1 MTGMSGMTGMSEPL
15 DDLAMPGVLPFGTVT
30 SAPPMQGG
38 FPIGSANP
46 TIDLGEATELDH
58 NAESAQHARAM
69 SQSAQLTTEEKF
81 QGIEV
86 VAPSA
91 PPDEATEDAENQFK
105 TLEDEIRDEVPVYM
119 YPQGTRDVKDF
130 ATHDLAGV
138 GEGFVREGEGDA
150 QRFVETGLNGAL
162 LRRSAD
168 PLPEGFFAAIHTTH
182 TASATVDYLPSV
194 PNLPQTR
201 PVGRVKPRSVA
212 EDWKAIGFDPWSA
225 GKDPLT
231 TEFIPTLVQ
240 TDLGD
245 GDGGGANAAEG
256 AFIDLVDR
264 EGLAEQQEVATQSNK
279 MASDFAL
286 LASWVRNNHYSKIE
300 EAMNQADWS
309 LPIDYQDELGNTLL
323 HIGGQNCNK
332 RVIKLCLRRGADI
345 NKQNLNGQG
354 VLHFAYAYGFD
365 DLATYCIQKGADDSL
380 RNADGL
386 TCYEG
391 LSMAEVEGI

>member
-1 MTGMSGMTGMSEPL
+1 MLPTTAWQAALVRLAYPHLWLPPQLDEYTSGVQRWLWPL
-15 DDLAMPGVLPFGTVT
+15 GVLLLLALLHACYAHAHRLRPALAWALLALACAAHGADATPRSRVCAVLRIDGYSVGSRPLARLCGAAGLALLGLSLYAQACYLTHRQTACIDMLPNHHPIPCYAVT
-30 SAPPMQGG
+30 APRHITQFTPYQCSPVYGQCYLVTT
-38 FPIGSANP
+38 PCHAQ
-46 TIDLGEATELDH
+46 DLGRG
-58 NAESAQHARAM
+58 RAGQRTTRNRPQG
-69 SQSAQLTTEEKF
+69 SRAAGGGGQLTPLTPRGGPE
-81 QGIEV
+81 
-86 VAPSA
+86 
-91 PPDEATEDAENQFK
+91 
-105 TLEDEIRDEVPVYM
+105 
-119 YPQGTRDVKDF
+119 
-130 ATHDLAGV
+130 
-138 GEGFVREGEGDA
+138 
-150 QRFVETGLNGAL
+150 
-162 LRRSAD
+162 RRS
-168 PLPEGFFAAIHTTH
+168 
-182 TASATVDYLPSV
+182 
-194 PNLPQTR
+194 R
-201 PVGRVKPRSVA
+201 GR
-212 EDWKAIGFDPWSA
+212 G
-225 GKDPLT
+225 
-231 TEFIPTLVQ
+231 TL
-240 TDLGD
+240 
-245 GDGGGANAAEG
+245 
-256 AFIDLVDR
+256 LV
-264 EGLAEQQEVATQSNK
+264 AEQQEVATQSNK